1 MLAAAK
7 KEMDAVLQAAMV
19 AMQADAK
26 KGMEAHQ
33 AAMLAMHTET
43 SKKMKGYMEGLLNR
57 ASGFICSTIVDS
69 IKPQFQWLKQIFD
82 EASSDM

>member
-1 MLAAAK
+1 MSSLYDVSAEYEGWDIIPSSTQK
-7 KEMDAVLQAAMV
+7 KIR
-19 AMQADAK
+19 
-26 KGMEAHQ
+26 EAHQ